1 MTHCRQ
7 EEFLTRSVFQLMLPY
22 IFVGGATKSTVRPG
36 GGSKLNDALSID
48 PKSVSTTGF
57 FTLDHFPTNASL
69 YFCRSSNE
77 IDSTSGG
84 GVKME

>member
-7 EEFLTRSVFQLMLPY
+7 EEFLTRLVFQLMLPY

-57 FTLDHFPTNASL
+57 LP
-69 YFCRSSNE
+69 
-77 IDSTSGG
+77 
-84 GVKME
+84 